1 MVISIRDCD
10 FKYWLYALKDGYQCF
25 EIRLLTWLRGV
36 LRLFEWYGNFECIN
50 QRMDKIPVLLVAIMR
65 FNSCWDS
72 CNIVIILLY
81 ADVRNIQCVWHMYM
95 SLHANPL
102 QVVCWHIV
110 ITCTFIFIIGF
121 PYMLI
126 DEATVWHKYAEGQ
139 IALCT
144 ASNGVVCAIHSF
156 HFILNKTGVHIILFI
171 LLDVLIACYAI
182 LLDCDTHSNGTF
194 TKCSWFFLN
203 VAHFYEFHCKSTH
216 IEAMIP
222 CQEMVLVWAN
232 LYSNAFVFLLNFNSR

>member
-1 MVISIRDCD
+1 MQTYVIYSVYDICTCHCM
-10 FKYWLYALKDGYQCF
+10 Q
-25 EIRLLTWLRGV
+25 I
-36 LRLFEWYGNFECIN
+36 
-50 QRMDKIPVLLVAIMR
+50 
-65 FNSCWDS
+65 
-72 CNIVIILLY
+72 
-81 ADVRNIQCVWHMYM
+81 
-95 SLHANPL
+95 
-102 QVVCWHIV
+102 VCWHIV
-110 ITCTFIFIIGF
+110 ITRTFIFIIGF

-194 TKCSWFFLN
+194 TMRSWFFLN
-203 VAHFYEFHCKSTH
+203 AAHFYEFHCIKYSYWSYDTMSRDG
-216 IEAMIP
+216 ARLGK
-222 CQEMVLVWAN
+222 LVFQCI
-232 LYSNAFVFLLNFNSR
+232 SFLAKF

>member
-1 MVISIRDCD
+1 
-10 FKYWLYALKDGYQCF
+10 
-25 EIRLLTWLRGV
+25 
-36 LRLFEWYGNFECIN
+36 
-50 QRMDKIPVLLVAIMR
+50 MR
-65 FNSCWDS
+65 FYSCWKCWDG

-95 SLHANPL
+95 SLYANPL

-194 TKCSWFFLN
+194 TKCSWFFSKCGSFLWISLQKYSYWSYDTMSRDG
-203 VAHFYEFHCKSTH
+203 ARLGK
-216 IEAMIP
+216 
-222 CQEMVLVWAN
+222 LVFQCI
-232 LYSNAFVFLLNFNSR
+232 SFLAKF